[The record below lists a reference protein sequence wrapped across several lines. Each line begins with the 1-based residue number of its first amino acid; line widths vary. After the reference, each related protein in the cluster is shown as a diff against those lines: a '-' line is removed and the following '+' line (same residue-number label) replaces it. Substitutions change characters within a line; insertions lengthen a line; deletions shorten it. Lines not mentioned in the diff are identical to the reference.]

1 MGRCRVDLGWSI
13 KNNIKPEFFEGDIS
27 WDAFMDKAL
36 LNRFP
41 QTELFA
47 NPELEFFIAKWDPRL
62 QNVYIDLRSF
72 SKMADTLITARR
84 KLRPELFQEI
94 MLSSQYRLLFL
105 ENSLNDRVQEAM
117 RLGLLA
123 YETTVFLQ
131 APGLRLESV
140 LFAQQLRDAVENFV
154 VVSRET
160 ANLKLWLLFIGAII
174 TFNLSDP
181 WLIEA
186 ILDLTFYQEWD
197 AIRKRLKKIMW
208 IDAVHDDLGKYV
220 HEAIQK
226 AKESPTEQAAVNIP
240 FHSKVSIF
248 AS

>member
-1 MGRCRVDLGWSI
+1 
-13 KNNIKPEFFEGDIS
+13 
-27 WDAFMDKAL
+27 MDKAL

-47 NPELEFFIAKWDPRL
+47 NPELDFFISKWDSRL

-72 SKMADTLITARR
+72 SKMADTLISARQ

-105 ENSLNDRVQEAM
+105 ENSLENDLAQEAM

-123 YETTVFLQ
+123 YESTVFLQ

-160 ANLKLWLLFIGAII
+160 ADLKLWLLFIGAII
-174 TFNLSDP
+174 TFDLRDP

-186 ILDLTFYQEWD
+186 IRDLTFYQDWD

-220 HEAIQK
+220 YEAMQH
-226 AKESPTEQAAVNIP
+226 AKGSPTVQAAVNIP
-240 FHSKVSIF
+240 FHTKVSIF